1 MAALILFGGGGDLA
15 MAKRLLQA
23 GADVNAVVLADET
36 ALINASYRG
45 DMAMVQ
51 LLLDA
56 GAQIN
61 LQVQTPLSDG
71 RLLRSALNRAA
82 PAEMRA
88 YLLAQGAR

>member
-1 MAALILFGGGGDLA
+1 
-15 MAKRLLQA
+15 
-23 GADVNAVVLADET
+23 
-36 ALINASYRG
+36 
-45 DMAMVQ
+45 MVQ

-82 PAEMRA
+82 TAEMRA